1 MGMISE
7 KNQKRLILVAVL
19 YFVVRFIW
27 GQIELKRQERKTR
40 EKFENLDNNNN
51 TKENGLY

>member
-19 YFVVRFIW
+19 YFVVRFVW